1 MKFFV
6 ILLASLVMSSFFLS
20 CSTSEKIKPLDPKNM
35 DVSAKPGD
43 DFFQYANGAWIKN
56 NPIPDEYSRYGAFEV
71 LSENN
76 WKDVRSILDEAANGS
91 FETGS
96 AMQKIGDLYASGLD
110 TAKIEAD
117 GLSPLQPYLD
127 QIDSIRDLDDVQN
140 VIANFHR
147 MQILPL
153 FVLWAGS
160 DDKNSDHVIA
170 QLYQGGLGL
179 PDRDYYLN
187 DDGRSSEIR
196 KEYLKHLSAMF
207 KLMGD
212 NEEEAATASQTIM
225 SIETRLATASNTRLE
240 NRDPHATYNKTT
252 LAALNNQ
259 SRYFDW
265 PGYFAAIGKAEPGEI
280 NVGQPKFFKEV
291 DNMLGAVS
299 VEDWKT
305 YLRWHLIDQTASYL
319 SSDFDDQNFA
329 FFGTVLSGRKAQQE
343 RWKRVLITTS
353 AGLAEA
359 LGQEYV
365 ARFFPPEAKE
375 RMLELVENL
384 RLALSDRINNLEWMG
399 EETKKYAQEKLAVI
413 NVKIGYPDKWIDYSD
428 LQINRDSYVGNVLA
442 ANRFDFQRTLDKM
455 DKPVDRDEW
464 HMSPQTVNAYY
475 NPSLNEIVF
484 PAAILQYPFFNME
497 ADDAVNYGAIGMV
510 IGHEMTHGFDDQ
522 GRQFDK
528 NGNLNDWWTD
538 EDGTAFEERSQ
549 ILVEQY
555 NNFMVFDTLHVD
567 GKLTL
572 GENIADLGGMNIA
585 YDALQKSFEKKG
597 RPGLI
602 DGFTPEQRFF
612 LGYAQVWRQSIRDEE
627 LMRRLK
633 EDVHS
638 PGNFR
643 VNGPLSNLPQFYAAF
658 DVKPGDPMYR
668 DDAERAVIW

>member
-1 MKFFV
+1 MKLFTQ
-6 ILLASLVMSSFFLS
+6 ILMSAVMTAFFLG
-20 CSTSEKIKPLDPKNM
+20 CSTSDNVKPLDPQNM
-35 DVSAKPGD
+35 DTSVNACD
-43 DFFQYANGAWIKN
+43 DFFQYANGTWIEN
-56 NPIPDEYSRYGAFEV
+56 NPIPDEYSRYGVFEV

-91 FETGS
+91 FESGS
-96 AMQKIGDLYASGLD
+96 NMQKIGDIYSSGLD
-110 TAKIEAD
+110 TTKIEED
-117 GLSPLQPYLD
+117 GITPLKPYLEK
-127 QIDSIRDLDDVQN
+127 IENIRDLSDVQK
-140 VIANFHR
+140 VLAEFHTK
-147 MQILPL
+147 QIMPM
-153 FVLWAGS
+153 FILWAGS
-160 DDKNSDHVIA
+160 DDKNSEHVIA

-187 DDGRSSEIR
+187 EDGRSVEIR
-196 KEYLKHLSAMF
+196 EEYLKHLTAMF

-212 NEEEAATASQTIM
+212 SEESASQAAKAII
-225 SIETRLATASNTRLE
+225 SIETRMAKASNTRLE

-252 LAALNNQ
+252 LKKLDKQ

-265 PGYFAAIGKAEPGEI
+265 RGYFAAIGKTEPGDI
-280 NVGQPKFFKEV
+280 NISQPKFFKEI
-291 DNMLGAVS
+291 DNMLADISVS
-299 VEDWKT
+299 DWKT
-305 YLRWHLIDQTASYL
+305 YLRWQLIDQTASYL
-319 SSDFDDQNFA
+319 SSDFDKQNFS
-329 FFGTVLSGRKAQQE
+329 FFGTVLSGRQAQQD
-343 RWKRVLITTS
+343 RWKRVLNTTS
-353 AGLAEA
+353 GALGEA

-384 RLALSDRINNLEWMG
+384 RLALSDRINNLEWMSPK
-399 EETKKYAQEKLAVI
+399 TKEYAQEKLDVI
-413 NVKIGYPDKWIDYSD
+413 NVKIGYPDEWIDYSK
-428 LQINRDSYVGNVLA
+428 LEIEGDSYVGNVLA
-442 ANRFDFQRTLDKM
+442 ANRFDFQRTLDKI
-455 DKPVDRDEW
+455 DKPVDRKEW

-475 NPSLNEIVF
+475 NPSLNEVVF

-528 NGNLNDWWTD
+528 DGNLNDWWT
-538 EDGTAFEERSQ
+538 EQDGKAFEERTQ
-549 ILVEQY
+549 ILVDQY
-555 NNFMVFDTLHVD
+555 NNFSVFDTLHVD

-585 YDALQKSFEKKG
+585 YDALQKSFEKNG
-597 RPGLI
+597 RPDLI
-602 DGFTPEQRFF
+602 DGFTPEQRYF

-638 PGNFR
+638 PGDFR

-658 DVKPGDPMYR
+658 DVKEGDGMYR
-668 DDAERAVIW
+668 TESDRAVIW